1 MRRSPVPLLAAI
13 ALLLAACSV
22 GPGAPNATATSSPD
36 PAASTYW
43 LRMTTTQAIAPL
55 ELFGRMPVLAI
66 TGDAVAVTPGPVA
79 EIYPGPLVPPLIG
92 RRVTEAGRAR
102 IVEAARDAGLLDW
115 RSDFTGDALIAGG
128 ETGRIELT
136 VDGRRVSITGDPSA
150 HIECITTPCVPASGT
165 PAAFGDLWRQLTDL
179 GQLAPRGARSRS
191 RVRPARLCAPGP
203 PRAGGDAGPAA
214 GPCRLAARD
223 TARHVRHAGRQR
235 DRSLRNGRWRGGLD
249 ASPGTR
255 GRQHP
260 DAVDPARGQRRAAR
274 HHRSTARPR
283 RGCMC
288 RGLPSRPLTGR

>member
-179 GQLAPRGARSRS
+179 GSWLRAELGPEVAFVPPAYALL
-191 RVRPARLCAPGP
+191 VRPAPEGMPDLPQAPAVWPLEIPLATFGMPVANGTARCGTVGGAEAWTLRPVLEAANTLTPWIQRADSVEQLSITVRPLVPGEDACVEVFRPGP
-203 PRAGGDAGPAA
+203 
-214 GPCRLAARD
+214 
-223 TARHVRHAGRQR
+223 
-235 DRSLRNGRWRGGLD
+235 
-249 ASPGTR
+249 
-255 GRQHP
+255 
-260 DAVDPARGQRRAAR
+260 
-274 HHRSTARPR
+274 
-283 RGCMC
+283 
-288 RGLPSRPLTGR
+288 